1 MEMQASRALP
11 ASQQQAWDA
20 LNDPEML
27 KLCIPGCDKLEAT
40 GEGQYTVGMALKIG
54 PVSAK
59 FSGKLALSDIVP
71 PTSYQLAFDGQGGV
85 AGFGKG
91 QAQVRLEAV
100 ADDALGQPCCEL
112 HYSVHATV
120 GGKIAQLGQRLID
133 GAAKGMAEDFFR
145 RFDEQLRRRHPRAEP
160 PADTEPMDAEAREG
174 AATVLLDS
182 RPGAD
187 ASARAGA
194 APSGGVPVWVWGA
207 IAAALVAV
215 AMYLS

>member
-100 ADDALGQPCCEL
+100 AA
-112 HYSVHATV
+112 
-120 GGKIAQLGQRLID
+120 
-133 GAAKGMAEDFFR
+133 
-145 RFDEQLRRRHPRAEP
+145 EQLRRRHPRAEP
-160 PADTEPMDAEAREG
+160 PADTEPTDAEAREG